1 VQKQLTVNLEFLMKK
16 QQGFTLVELV
26 VVIIILGI
34 LAVTAA
40 PKFMNLQGD
49 ARAST
54 VFGLEAAIKGADT
67 LIHSKSLIAG
77 NNTIGADTTSKPASA
92 PTVTVTKGNKVLTN
106 YGHATAVWT
115 DSLAN
120 ALDINASDAS
130 TDTDWLYIE
139 DSDDSSIYFFPQGQT
154 SPIATTPGTCFTQ
167 YVNDLESY
175 GSITVTTDTTGC

>member
-1 VQKQLTVNLEFLMKK
+1 MQINMQK
-16 QQGFTLVELV
+16 QQGFTLIELV

-67 LIHSKSLIAG
+67 LINSKSLIAG
-77 NNTIGADTTSKPASA
+77 NNTIAATET
-92 PTVTVTKGNKVLTN
+92 PTVTVATDTTVLTN

-115 DSLAN
+115 GSLAN
-120 ALDINASDAS
+120 ALDIDAADS
-130 TDTDWLYIE
+130 GTDTDWLYVE
-139 DSDDSSIYFFPQGQT
+139 APADADSSGIYFYPQGQI
-154 SPIATTPGTCFTQ
+154 SPLDADTAGTCYAQ

>member
-1 VQKQLTVNLEFLMKK
+1 LEFLMKK
-16 QQGFTLVELV
+16 QQGFTLIELV

-54 VFGLEAAIKGADT
+54 VSGLEAAIKGADT

-77 NNTIGADTTSKPASA
+77 NNTVAASTTT
-92 PTVTVTKGNKVLTN
+92 TVTVATSTTVLTN
-106 YGHATAVWT
+106 YGHPTAVWT
-115 DSLAN
+115 GSLAN
-120 ALDINASDAS
+120 SLDIDAAVS
-130 TDTDWLYIE
+130 GTVTDWLYVE
-139 DSDDSSIYFFPQGQT
+139 DSSDSSIYFYPQGQI
-154 SPIATTPGTCFTQ
+154 SPKATTPGTCYTQ
-167 YVNDLESY
+167 YVNGLTSY